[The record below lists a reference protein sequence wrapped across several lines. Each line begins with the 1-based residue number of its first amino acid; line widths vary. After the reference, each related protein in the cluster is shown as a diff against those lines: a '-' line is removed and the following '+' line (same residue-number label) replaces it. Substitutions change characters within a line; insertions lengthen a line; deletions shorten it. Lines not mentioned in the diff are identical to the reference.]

1 VPGKVRTWIGH
12 RFGLSLF
19 KAHIL
24 DRRLPQTSWY
34 QGDGAALLILL
45 AILVITGMSM
55 TLTYTPTAEG
65 AHASVRYITE
75 RQLLGWFVRG
85 LHYWSAGLMVVMVLA
100 HLARQVLVAGYKFPR
115 EGTWM
120 IGVVMLFLVITMAF
134 IGYTL
139 RWDERAIYA
148 LRVAMTMFWRVPGIG
163 EELVVFIQGGEAL
176 GERTLPRLYA
186 VHVIFVPML
195 LIALVGWHVIL
206 VIIHGVTSR
215 AERVGPVETL
225 EQHEAIYTEAKQP
238 DQGGEVFHPVTT
250 ARTSAVGFAAFLVA
264 LGLTL
269 GLGPPTL
276 GRPANLTEAA
286 FPAEEWYFAWYSALI
301 ALLPPALAPAFV
313 VGFPLLVFIILLA
326 LPLLDRGPNRGFRR
340 RPAAVVVVV
349 LAVATGLWLTDLR
362 RRSPW
367 TGWPEREPP
376 AVPAAARLSP
386 EAERGR
392 QLFAVHGCT
401 SCHAVA
407 GRGRAVGPD
416 LARISPPM
424 SAVELQQYILEPPEG
439 VAMPSYRGALSEPEL
454 RAIAAFVLVA
464 QTFQADFPED
474 EDE

>member
-1 VPGKVRTWIGH
+1 VADTVREWIGH

-19 KAHIL
+19 KAHVL
-24 DRRLPQTSWY
+24 DRRLPRTSWY

-45 AILVITGMSM
+45 GILVITGMFM
-55 TLTYTPTAEG
+55 TPTYTPTAEG

-75 RQLLGWFVRG
+75 QQLLGWFIRG
-85 LHYWSAGLMVVMVLA
+85 LHYWSAGLMVVMVLV
-100 HLARQVLVAGYKFPR
+100 HLARQLLVAGYKFPR

-148 LRVAMTMFWRVPGIG
+148 LRVAMSMFWRVPAIG
-163 EELVVFIQGGEAL
+163 DELVVFIQGGETL
-176 GERTLPRLYA
+176 GTRTLPRLYA
-186 VHVIFVPML
+186 VHVIFVPTL
-195 LIALVGWHVIL
+195 LVALVGWHVAL

-215 AERVGPVETL
+215 AERRQPITTL
-225 EQHEAIYTEAKQP
+225 EEHERVYTEAKQS
-238 DQGGEVFHPVTT
+238 DHDGEIFHPVTT
-250 ARTSAVGFAAFLVA
+250 ARTGAVGFAAFLLV

-269 GLGPPTL
+269 GLGPPEL
-276 GRPANLTEAA
+276 GAAANLTQAA

-301 ALLPPALAPAFV
+301 ALLPPSIAPAFV
-313 VGFPLLVFIILLA
+313 VGFPLLVFAILIS

-349 LAVATGLWLTDLR
+349 LGVAAILILTDLR

-376 AVPAAARLSP
+376 AVPATIQLSP

-392 QLFAVHGCT
+392 QLFALHGCT
-401 SCHAVA
+401 SCHSVS
-407 GRGRAVGPD
+407 GRGREVGPD

-424 SAVELQQYILEPPEG
+424 SAFELEQYILQPPEN
-439 VAMPSYRGALSEPEL
+439 VAMPSYRGVLSDQEL
-454 RAIAAFVLVA
+454 HQIAAFVLVA
-464 QTFQADFPED
+464 QTFEG
-474 EDE
+474 E